1 MRHGPQS
8 ARQIQGGFAR
18 GTKSRKGGAIMTIE
32 RPMFPPREESNAKII
47 DSKAW
52 SKPQPAAKSRSR
64 IKTSA
69 ELLARD
75 ARLEERIQQREDGLT
90 ETCKN
95 SRLRES
101 RRDVCR
107 TADARRNYWHARL
120 KFEDAIACAQN
131 SDVPEGRSH
140 PPHDRSEEHTSE
152 LQSRQYLVCRL

>member
-1 MRHGPQS
+1 
-8 ARQIQGGFAR
+8 
-18 GTKSRKGGAIMTIE
+18 MTIE

-47 DSKAW
+47 DFKSW

-140 PPHDRSEEHTSE
+140 PPHDHDDR
-152 LQSRQYLVCRL
+152 